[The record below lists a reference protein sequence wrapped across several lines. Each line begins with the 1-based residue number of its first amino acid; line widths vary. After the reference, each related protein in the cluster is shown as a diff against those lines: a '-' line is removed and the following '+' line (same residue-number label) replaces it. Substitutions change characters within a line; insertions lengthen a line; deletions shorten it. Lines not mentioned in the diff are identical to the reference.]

1 MRVLSSYFTS
11 TAATILKGVGSVG
24 LSLIFWALGLLIAGS
39 QLAVYMELASY
50 FPNRSGAEVVYL
62 EQGYPRPKYLLPTA
76 FAVQSVL
83 LSFSSSNAIG
93 NSLHR
98 FVQQLIA
105 NADSNGSIFICRGG
119 QDTNCLGTQGIGF
132 GLYHFHYSL

>member
-1 MRVLSSYFTS
+1 MVSRSRADIFPP
-11 TAATILKGVGSVG
+11 AATILKGVGSVG
-24 LSLIFWALGLLIAGS
+24 LSLIFWTLGLLIAGS

-62 EQGYPRPKYLLPTA
+62 EQGYPRPKYLLPVS

-93 NSLHR
+93 LFPN
-98 FVQQLIA
+98 
-105 NADSNGSIFICRGG
+105 
-119 QDTNCLGTQGIGF
+119 
-132 GLYHFHYSL
+132 

>member
-1 MRVLSSYFTS
+1 M
-11 TAATILKGVGSVG
+11 
-24 LSLIFWALGLLIAGS
+24 IFWALGLLIAGS

-93 NSLHR
+93 NSLGRLFNNSLLMPIVMAQYLYAVGGKTPTAWELKGLASACITFIILCEYRHMLS
-98 FVQQLIA
+98 LI
-105 NADSNGSIFICRGG
+105 IV
-119 QDTNCLGTQGIGF
+119 
-132 GLYHFHYSL
+132 Y